1 LRETISPTRL
11 FERDDLLMKAEL
23 VPDNGDPPIPVD
35 RDLMVVGRRDYCD
48 IVIDHS
54 SLSKRHC
61 VLVKTD
67 GLLVI
72 RDLISTNGT
81 KVKGQKIRWAALLP
95 DDRITLGSYKLRV
108 YLGPDDAPGPSE
120 LYRTKAR
127 GPAQTTGPRGR
138 DAIPAHMEHEGGA
151 GMAAMPATFARGP
164 AQFAEPSAPDFD
176 VSAYEPDLPVLPTK
190 GPGHP
195 DPLLSIVLDDDDDI
209 IELE

>member
-1 LRETISPTRL
+1 
-11 FERDDLLMKAEL
+11 MKAEL
-23 VPDNGDPPIPVD
+23 VPENGDPPIPVD

-61 VLVKTD
+61 VLIKTD

-108 YLGPDDAPGPSE
+108 YLGPDDTPGPSE
-120 LYRTKAR
+120 LYRTRARGAR
-127 GPAQTTGPRGR
+127 GPNWASESRGK
-138 DAIPAHMEHEGGA
+138 DALPAHMQHTGGA
-151 GMAAMPATFARGP
+151 GLAAMPATVARGP

-176 VSAYEPDLPVLPTK
+176 VSYEPDHPILPAK
-190 GPGHP
+190 SPGHS